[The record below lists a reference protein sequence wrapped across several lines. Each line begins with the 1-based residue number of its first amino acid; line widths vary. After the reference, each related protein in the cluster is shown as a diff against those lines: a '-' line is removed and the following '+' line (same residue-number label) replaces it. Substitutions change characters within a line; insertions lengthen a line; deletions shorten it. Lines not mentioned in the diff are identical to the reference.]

1 MLDFICKMNQIKR
14 CQSFPCFCFNLKKVK
29 SFCSGSWSLARL
41 QDFVIPGQVFFVW
54 VVRVHRCF
62 GPNKMPPSHIQV
74 GHGSHFFIVQAKVPN
89 LNVLDNPT
97 TMKLKKRKYYNVL
110 TLYYLWFWMVFKSR
124 VSMKKIKCVY
134 GAGKTPRK

>member
-97 TMKLKKRKYYNVL
+97 TDRGSLDRISLDRISWSKFSNNLGVWSKLCFITWSKFL
-110 TLYYLWFWMVFKSR
+110 IILIF
-124 VSMKKIKCVY
+124 C
-134 GAGKTPRK
+134 